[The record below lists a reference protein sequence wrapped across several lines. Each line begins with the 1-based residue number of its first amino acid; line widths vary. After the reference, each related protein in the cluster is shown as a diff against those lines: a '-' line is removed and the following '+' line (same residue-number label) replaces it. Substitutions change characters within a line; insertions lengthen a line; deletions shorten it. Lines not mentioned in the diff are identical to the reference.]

1 MFGIGTL
8 KSGGVLAG
16 ALLAALFTIAAVASA
31 RAVGINQCVALVGG
45 NGNKKLINRCPVCR
59 VVSVERMRPSNAAPV
74 YREFTLPK
82 NSRVPVSLYGPGGA
96 RIVSDVPCAGAK
108 KLNKRTVSKP
118 GTCVRFNRK
127 GGNLVLVNS
136 CQVCRA
142 VLLERTAKDRS
153 RRKQSFTIA
162 ARTIVPVA
170 ARGAVLAKILSE
182 MSCPAG
188 PRSAGALGPAAKA
201 AAQLEAI
208 SRRGPSFKDQA
219 VGTKRSWKMMK
230 SRVRK
235 KKETSAESLA
245 TAKRLEAKAKGR
257 ADDAA
262 QTVRELL
269 KR

>member
-1 MFGIGTL
+1 MGFAL
-8 KSGGVLAG
+8 P
-16 ALLAALFTIAAVASA
+16 ALLSITVTLELTPALAI
-31 RAVGINQCVALVGG
+31 GISQCVALVGG

-82 NSRVPVSLYGPGGA
+82 NSRIPISLYGPGGS
-96 RIVSDVPCAGAK
+96 RIVSDVPCGKSK
-108 KLNKRTVSKP
+108 KRNKRTVSKA

-127 GGNLVLVNS
+127 GGHLVLVNS
-136 CQVCRA
+136 CQVCRS
-142 VLLERTAKDRS
+142 VLLERTARDRS
-153 RRKQSFTIA
+153 RGKESFTIA

-170 ARGAVLAKILSE
+170 AKGAVAAKILGE
-182 MSCPAG
+182 ISCKAG
-188 PRSAGALGPAAKA
+188 PRSAGALSPAAKA

-230 SRVRK
+230 SRIK
-235 KKETSAESLA
+235 KKRETSAEALA
-245 TAKRLEAKAKGR
+245 TAKRLKAKAKGR